1 MLSLEDGIRLEN
13 ITHTFE
19 IRNNGPS
26 TIKNLDVLLSI
37 PVSYLNPWNMQR
49 VEVIDFENVT
59 VNVRLFS
66 YQIRYLEPNFVLF

>member
-1 MLSLEDGIRLEN
+1 MYRKSTKPVLSLEDGIRQEN
-13 ITHTFE
+13 ISHTFE

-59 VNVRLFS
+59 VNVRFS
-66 YQIRYLEPNFVLF
+66 K